1 MAKVIGCKR
10 DPKGKLVGQRNRI
23 PTMDSRSYE
32 VQFLDGERQHIAYNI
47 LAEHLLSGVDSEG
60 NQFQIFK
67 EIVDHRK
74 DKRAVEIADQFYKR
88 NGRKYKK
95 KTTTGWEMEVEW
107 RDGSTSWLPL
117 KTLKETNPIQVAD
130 YAKANKIDMEPAFD
144 WWVPTVLRRRN
155 RIIKRAV
162 SRHQRIGYK
171 FGIPL
176 PSSVADAER
185 LDRANGNTLWMDALR
200 KEMEAVRIAF
210 EVQDADVKHLPG
222 YKKIPGHIIWDV
234 KMDFT
239 RKAHY
244 VAGGHRTDPPKVLTY
259 SSVVSRESVRMAL
272 FVAAL
277 NDLGVRLTDIGNAYL
292 TAATTER
299 CYVVAGDEFG
309 PELKGRILKIVRA
322 LYGLKSAGAAF
333 HAHLASILRHIMG
346 FTPCEADPDVWMRLA
361 QKPDGTLYYEYVL
374 CYVDDVLIISMDLDG
389 IADELKEHF
398 VLKEVLDPAVKRERY
413 LGATI
418 GKFTR
423 TKISASG
430 TVLRCI
436 KVFRSWLSY
445 HIGLSSLH
453 ESS

>member
-1 MAKVIGCKR
+1 M
-10 DPKGKLVGQRNRI
+10 
-23 PTMDSRSYE
+23 
-32 VQFLDGERQHIAYNI
+32 
-47 LAEHLLSGVDSEG
+47 
-60 NQFQIFK
+60 
-67 EIVDHRK
+67 
-74 DKRAVEIADQFYKR
+74 
-88 NGRKYKK
+88 
-95 KTTTGWEMEVEW
+95 
-107 RDGSTSWLPL
+107 
-117 KTLKETNPIQVAD
+117 
-130 YAKANKIDMEPAFD
+130 
-144 WWVPTVLRRRN
+144 
-155 RIIKRAV
+155 
-162 SRHQRIGYK
+162 
-171 FGIPL
+171 
-176 PSSVADAER
+176 
-185 LDRANGNTLWMDALR
+185 LWMDALW

-222 YKKIPGHIIWDV
+222 YKKIPWHIIWDV

-239 RKAHY
+239 RKARY

-322 LYGLKSAGAAF
+322 LYGLKLAGAAF

-346 FTPCEADPDVWMRLA
+346 FTPCEADPDVWMRPA
-361 QKPDGTLYYEYVL
+361 QKPDGTLYYKYVL

-398 VLKEVLDPAVKRERY
+398 VLKEVLDPVIKCECY

-418 GKFTR
+418 GKFNFSDGSYGWYMLAKEYLSHAIPAIEAIWDEKLYQKAASPLMGDYHPELDISPLLSNDDTQLFASYIGILQWAVELGWIDLTQSVLLMSR
-423 TKISASG
+423 FCTVPREGHMTAVLHIFRYIKGHLNSKIVLNPAYQKWSHINWHKDAKWKEFYLDAAEPIPLHAPEPQGKDAQINIYCDAAHATCLATWRSTTG
-430 TVLRCI
+430 IIVFLNGAAIKWYSKGQNTV
-436 KVFRSWLSY
+436 
-445 HIGLSSLH
+445 
-453 ESS
+453 ESSTFGSEFAALKIEMEMNCAI